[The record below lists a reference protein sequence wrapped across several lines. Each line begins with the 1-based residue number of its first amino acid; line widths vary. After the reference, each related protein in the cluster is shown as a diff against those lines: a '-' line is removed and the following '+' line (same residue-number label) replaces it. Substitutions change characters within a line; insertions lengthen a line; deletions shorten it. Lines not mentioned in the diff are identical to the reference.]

1 MTEEQTQTQNPMEQD
16 YLEQIKELK
25 EKSVSKEDYDKLL
38 QENRKLLNSIVDGQ
52 MQEKEPEP
60 EKVDVNQLRKDLF
73 SEEQKLNNL
82 QYWQAALK
90 LRQAE
95 IDAGNKDP
103 FLPYGHQITPT
114 TQDVE
119 RVENLVKVVQE
130 CIESAKGDSIAF
142 TNELSRRTIEAMPR
156 ISANRR

>member
-73 SEEQKLNNL
+73 SEDQKLNNL

>member
-1 MTEEQTQTQNPMEQD
+1 MAEEQTQTQNPMEQD
-16 YLEQIKELK
+16 YLDQIKELK

-73 SEEQKLNNL
+73 SEDQKLNNL

-95 IDAGNKDP
+95 IDSGNKDP

-114 TQDVE
+114 SQDVE